1 MALLEEAEDILAA
14 FGIPLDKLSSKQR
27 AHAARTFVALAGL
40 KVGDPWTQAQD
51 MSTLTLTT
59 KQILRFGRLHHG
71 ETRSDGSYDDV
82 RRKDLLL
89 PIAAR
94 VIQSAANN
102 VNANTNDG
110 TRGYGIHPKA
120 AQLARMFGTELWAKS
135 CNTFQNEWPSL
146 IKELERARA
155 LRRIPIRIADDLV
168 LSFERN
174 VHNQVQKAVVEV
186 FLELFGQG
194 AELLYVGD
202 ATDRGKFRNEERLRE
217 LGVFDLEHD
226 KLPDVAAY
234 SKSKNWLFLIE
245 AVDSANPVTELRRL
259 TFERLLEGKCKADRV
274 YVSAFPDR
282 ATFRRF
288 AGEIAWETEVWVA
301 DAPEHMVHFN
311 GDKFLGP
318 HTTSAK

>member
-1 MALLEEAEDILAA
+1 MALLQEAEKILEAL
-14 FGIPLDKLSSKQR
+14 GIPLDKLSSKRR
-27 AHAARTFVALAGL
+27 AHAARALLALAGL
-40 KVGDPWTQAQD
+40 KPGDLWTQAQD
-51 MSTLTLTT
+51 MSTLALTT
-59 KQILRFGRLHHG
+59 KQILKFGRLHHG

-82 RRKDLLL
+82 RRQDLLL
-89 PIAAR
+89 PVAAQ
-94 VIQSAANN
+94 VVQSAANN

-120 AQLARMFGTELWAKS
+120 AQLARAFGTDLWTQS
-135 CNTFQNEWPSL
+135 CNAFHDEWPSL
-146 IKELERARA
+146 AKELTRARS
-155 LRRIPIRIADDLV
+155 LRRIPIRIGDDLV
-168 LSFERN
+168 LSFEPN

-217 LGVFDLEHD
+217 LGVFDLEHE
-226 KLPDVAAY
+226 KLPDVVAY
-234 SKSKNWLFLIE
+234 SESRNWLFLIE
-245 AVDSANPVTELRRL
+245 AVDSANPVDELRRL
-259 TFERLLEGKCKADRV
+259 TFERLLEGKCRADRV

-282 ATFRRF
+282 PTFRRF
-288 AGEIAWETEVWVA
+288 AAEIAWETEVWVA

-318 HTTSAK
+318 HASSAK

>member
-1 MALLEEAEDILAA
+1 MALLEEAEIILAA
-14 FGIPLDKLSSKQR
+14 LGIPLDRLSPKKR

-40 KVGDPWTQAQD
+40 KPGDTWAQAQD

-59 KQILRFGRLHHG
+59 KQILRFGRIHHG

-89 PIAAR
+89 PIAAQ

-102 VNANTNDG
+102 LHANTNDG

-120 AQLARMFGTELWAKS
+120 AQLARTFGTGLWAQS
-135 CNTFQNEWPSL
+135 CNAFEVEWPSL
-146 IKELERARA
+146 AKALERARA
-155 LRRIPIRIADDLV
+155 LRRIPIRIADDHV
-168 LSFERN
+168 LLFEPN
-174 VHNQVQKAVVEV
+174 VHNQIQKAVIEV
-186 FLELFGQG
+186 FLELFGHG

-202 ATDRGKFRNEERLRE
+202 ATDRGMFRNEERLRE

-234 SKSKNWLFLIE
+234 SESRNWLFLIE
-245 AVDSANPVTELRRL
+245 AVDSANPVTEIRRL
-259 TFERLLEGKCKADRV
+259 TFERLLDGKCKADRV

-282 ATFRRF
+282 ATFRKF
-288 AGEIAWETEVWVA
+288 AAEIAWETEVWVA
-301 DAPEHMVHFN
+301 DVPEHMVHFN

-318 HTTSAK
+318 HATSSK